1 MTTIDRM
8 RIAALEDIPNVGP
21 SIAGDLRR
29 LGIRAPR
36 ELAGRDPYALYE
48 ALNRT
53 TGTRH
58 DPCLL
63 DTFIAAVRFMEG
75 APARPWWKYTA
86 ERKRTLARQAARA
99 LPPPPRQRKPPAGG
113 AARTAQAPLRSI
125 GPVSKR
131 MLAAAGITSVETLRE
146 LGAVEAYRRVRSRDP
161 RASLNLLWALEGVVS
176 GRPWQ
181 EVARNDRLSLL
192 LQLDE
197 GSSRVTRSRTPPG

>member
-1 MTTIDRM
+1 MKTTIDRM
-8 RIAALEDIPNVGP
+8 RVAALEDIPNVGP

-48 ALNRT
+48 ALNRA

-86 ERKRTLARQAARA
+86 ERKRTLATRAARA
-99 LPPPPRQRKPPAGG
+99 LPPPPRGKKPPAK
-113 AARTAQAPLRSI
+113 AAPAPLAPLRNI

-161 RASLNLLWALEGVVS
+161 RASLNLLWALEGAVS

-181 EVARNDRLSLL
+181 EVARNDRLTLL
-192 LQLDE
+192 LQLDN
-197 GSSRVTRSRTPPG
+197 RS

>member
-1 MTTIDRM
+1 MKTTTIERL

-48 ALNRT
+48 TLNRA

-86 ERKRTLARQAARA
+86 ERKRTLAAQAARA
-99 LPPPPRQRKPPAGG
+99 SSSPPSHELKPHGRKPPARSSAG
-113 AARTAQAPLRSI
+113 ATLAPLRNL

-131 MLAAAGITSVETLRE
+131 MLAAAGITSVQTLRE

-161 RASLNLLWALEGVVS
+161 RASLNLLWALEGAVT

-181 EVARNDRLSLL
+181 DVARHDRLSLL
-192 LQLDE
+192 LQLE
-197 GSSRVTRSRTPPG
+197 NRS

>member
-1 MTTIDRM
+1 MKTTIDRL
-8 RIAALEDIPNVGP
+8 RLAALEDIPNVGP

-36 ELAGRDPYALYE
+36 ELTGRDPYALYE
-48 ALNRT
+48 ALNRA

-86 ERKRTLARQAARA
+86 ERKRTLAAQAMRA
-99 LPPPPRQRKPPAGG
+99 PPSSPPPRGKKPPARNTAG
-113 AARTAQAPLRSI
+113 ATLAPLRNL

-131 MLAAAGITSVETLRE
+131 MLAAAGITSVQALRE

-161 RASLNLLWALEGVVS
+161 RASLNLLWALEGAVS

-181 EVARNDRLSLL
+181 DVARHDRLSLL
-192 LQLDE
+192 LQLE
-197 GSSRVTRSRTPPG
+197 NRS